1 MTTFPKVAVII
12 LNWNGKKWLETFLPS
27 VAQTSYPAAEIWITD
42 NGSTDDSVAF
52 VRAQYP
58 QFKVLELDK
67 NYGFT
72 EGNNKSLPHIDAPFY
87 VLLNSDVEVSPNW
100 LEPLVECITAD
111 DSIAAVQ
118 PKLLAYH
125 AKNHFEHAGGAG
137 GMMDMLGYPLCR
149 GRVFDTVEEDKGQF
163 ETPAEIFWATGACC
177 LVRKSVSD
185 EIGLFEPDY
194 FAHMEEIDFCWRAKN
209 KGYKIFY
216 APKSKVWH
224 VGGGTLHKSNPRKTY
239 LNIRNSLSTLVRNL
253 PTQWIIPMVF
263 ARLCLDGVFGVVLML
278 KGDFPNIWAIL
289 RAHFAFYAQVPKWL
303 RMRKSLWAGQKLTL
317 PQTGMLNKSVV
328 WGYFV
333 RGKKVF
339 QDYL

>member
-58 QFKVLELDK
+58 QFKILELDK

-100 LEPLVECITAD
+100 LAPLVECITD
-111 DSIAAVQ
+111 DDNIAAVQ

-137 GMMDMLGYPLCR
+137 GMMDILAARFIVC
-149 GRVFDTVEEDKGQF
+149 
-163 ETPAEIFWATGACC
+163 
-177 LVRKSVSD
+177 SVN
-185 EIGLFEPDY
+185 
-194 FAHMEEIDFCWRAKN
+194 CK
-209 KGYKIFY
+209 
-216 APKSKVWH
+216 KVSIAYRIA
-224 VGGGTLHKSNPRKTY
+224 LRQ
-239 LNIRNSLSTLVRNL
+239 L
-253 PTQWIIPMVF
+253 P
-263 ARLCLDGVFGVVLML
+263 
-278 KGDFPNIWAIL
+278 L
-289 RAHFAFYAQVPKWL
+289 RARAAIARMLAQVF
-303 RMRKSLWAGQKLTL
+303 S
-317 PQTGMLNKSVV
+317 SVP
-328 WGYFV
+328 GLARYPC
-333 RGKKVF
+333 
-339 QDYL
+339 